1 MIVTVTMNPA
11 IDKTIEIEA
20 LLPGGLNRIQKV
32 EYDAGGKG
40 INVSKTIHELG
51 GSSIAV
57 GFLGGNAGKTIE
69 SVLNEWGINN
79 DFIWVRGETRTNT
92 KVYEKSGALTELN
105 EPGPQIS
112 KEQQEELVKKL
123 EGYANEETLFVLA
136 GSIPN
141 GVDKQI
147 YSEII
152 PRVHAKGAKVLLDAD
167 GELFRNALKEKPD
180 IIKPN
185 RVELE
190 EYFGFDYRV
199 SMEELLEAARKLQ
212 AQGIETEK
220 VLLRYAVSHIQEL
233 IDDEIPAYIT
243 EEMYISP
250 PIGNDIKTGSIVQAK
265 SDGTYC
271 IVLSPPCDLAMHDG
285 KMKTDRVLICEI
297 DSQDEVN
304 ARIVDGIASTTKQA
318 KKIATALNNNYTDY
332 YHWLPQNTLFSGGY
346 INFRKVIT
354 YSPNELC
361 IRFKHPLI
369 KVQESFVK
377 SILGRFSAYY
387 ARQGQPDFNFDK
399 EATNIVNKLPATV

>member
-1 MIVTVTMNPA
+1 MIVTDTMHPA

-212 AQGIETEK
+212 AQGIET
-220 VLLRYAVSHIQEL
+220 VAVSMGKSGAMMVREGY
-233 IDDEIPAYIT
+233 EVKCPA
-243 EEMYISP
+243 
-250 PIGNDIKTGSIVQAK
+250 
-265 SDGTYC
+265 
-271 IVLSPPCDLAMHDG
+271 LSVKAHSTVGAGDAMVAALA
-285 KMKTDRVLICEI
+285 
-297 DSQDEVN
+297 
-304 ARIVDGIASTTKQA
+304 
-318 KKIATALNNNYTDY
+318 
-332 YHWLPQNTLFSGGY
+332 
-346 INFRKVIT
+346 
-354 YSPNELC
+354 
-361 IRFKHPLI
+361 
-369 KVQESFVK
+369 
-377 SILGRFSAYY
+377 Y
-387 ARQGQPDFNFDK
+387 AW
-399 EATNIVNKLPATV
+399 ENKLGNEETVRLCMAASAGAVTTIGTKPPTRALVDELLEQVVIEQISAK

>member
-69 SVLNEWGINN
+69 SVLNEWGVRN

-212 AQGIETEK
+212 AQGIET
-220 VLLRYAVSHIQEL
+220 VAVSMGKSGAMMVREGY
-233 IDDEIPAYIT
+233 EVKCPA
-243 EEMYISP
+243 
-250 PIGNDIKTGSIVQAK
+250 
-265 SDGTYC
+265 
-271 IVLSPPCDLAMHDG
+271 LSVKAHSTVGAGDAMVAALA
-285 KMKTDRVLICEI
+285 
-297 DSQDEVN
+297 
-304 ARIVDGIASTTKQA
+304 
-318 KKIATALNNNYTDY
+318 
-332 YHWLPQNTLFSGGY
+332 
-346 INFRKVIT
+346 
-354 YSPNELC
+354 
-361 IRFKHPLI
+361 
-369 KVQESFVK
+369 
-377 SILGRFSAYY
+377 Y
-387 ARQGQPDFNFDK
+387 AW
-399 EATNIVNKLPATV
+399 ENKLGNEETVRLCMAASAGAVTTIGTKPPTRALVDELLEQVVIEQISAK

>member
-167 GELFRNALKEKPD
+167 GELFRNALKERPD

-212 AQGIETEK
+212 AQGIET
-220 VLLRYAVSHIQEL
+220 VAVSMGKSGAMMVREGY
-233 IDDEIPAYIT
+233 EVKCPA
-243 EEMYISP
+243 
-250 PIGNDIKTGSIVQAK
+250 
-265 SDGTYC
+265 
-271 IVLSPPCDLAMHDG
+271 LSVKAHSTVGAGDAMVAALA
-285 KMKTDRVLICEI
+285 
-297 DSQDEVN
+297 
-304 ARIVDGIASTTKQA
+304 
-318 KKIATALNNNYTDY
+318 
-332 YHWLPQNTLFSGGY
+332 
-346 INFRKVIT
+346 
-354 YSPNELC
+354 
-361 IRFKHPLI
+361 
-369 KVQESFVK
+369 
-377 SILGRFSAYY
+377 Y
-387 ARQGQPDFNFDK
+387 AW
-399 EATNIVNKLPATV
+399 ENKLGNEETVRLCMAASAGAVTTIGTKPPTRALVDELLEQVVIEQISAK